1 MQPTPKILHQDSKLD
16 EKFCQSFFHIV
27 ETQHKISER
36 DSQLQKPAFHAYRKK
51 KKRKILR
58 SLMLGDHFP
67 HSIASKILELIISLW
82 DHRSPFP
89 FKNYL
94 VNVPAPNTIPL
105 LSCFLISMKSKE
117 LKAFTLVPVRYPY
130 FTWI

>member
-1 MQPTPKILHQDSKLD
+1 M
-16 EKFCQSFFHIV
+16 C
-27 ETQHKISER
+27 
-36 DSQLQKPAFHAYRKK
+36 SQLQKFYTRIQNWTKSFVSHFSILWRHNTRLVREIHSFKSQPSMHIGK
-51 KKRKILR
+51 KKRKILW

-94 VNVPAPNTIPL
+94 VNVPAPNIIPL